1 MVALRE
7 LAEELRSRLPPST
20 SAMRASVVGAHVGR
34 ATTSHELCS
43 LADRAGTDL
52 PDDPMSSRTSNIPS
66 SENHSELHLPAVP
79 KLVHALLALVWR
91 RQYASLIK
99 RVGA

>member
-1 MVALRE
+1 MMALRK
-7 LAEELRSRLPPST
+7 LAEELEVEALAVDLSDARL
-20 SAMRASVVGAHVGR
+20 RGRAHVGR